1 MLYIQ
6 CYTKGLQIKIIKTKY
21 LNYMFI
27 SFILTK
33 KNQLKSVLNK
43 NTSHIYIIL
52 KYKCRKRLKLK

>member
-21 LNYMFI
+21 FKYVYFI
-27 SFILTK
+27 YINKK